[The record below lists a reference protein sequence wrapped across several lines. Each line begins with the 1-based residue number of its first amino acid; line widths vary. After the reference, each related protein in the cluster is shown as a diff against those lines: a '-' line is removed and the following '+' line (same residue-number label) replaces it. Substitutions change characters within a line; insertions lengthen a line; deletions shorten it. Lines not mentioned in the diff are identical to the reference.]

1 MSAAF
6 ITLTFYI
13 FLLRERRGAA
23 RMGSS
28 TKWAGVWGAA
38 PAPLA
43 SPRPPR
49 QMRGSR
55 ALAIMKF
62 CEVRIEKRCVAD
74 KTLMKAARA
83 VTARE
88 RKNPN

>member
-43 SPRPPR
+43 SSPPR

-83 VTARE
+83 VTARG
-88 RKNPN
+88 RKKS

>member
-23 RMGSS
+23 SMGVVQSERACGVLSCPSS
-28 TKWAGVWGAA
+28 SLPT
-38 PAPLA
+38 
-43 SPRPPR
+43 R
-49 QMRGSR
+49 QMRGSQ

-83 VTARE
+83 VTVQG
-88 RKNPN
+88 RKKS

>member
-38 PAPLA
+38 PVPLA
-43 SPRPPR
+43 SSPP
-49 QMRGSR
+49 
-55 ALAIMKF
+55 APAN
-62 CEVRIEKRCVAD
+62 
-74 KTLMKAARA
+74 
-83 VTARE
+83 E
-88 RKNPN
+88 RLTGVSNNEIL